1 MSCLGNLIWI
11 LIGGIFTSLYWLL
24 SGVLLSITII
34 GIPLGVQCFKF
45 AKLSFAPYGKK
56 VRLHFFEHPIANIIW
71 VLTVGWI
78 YFMGYVAIA
87 VLYFITII
95 GISRGIQTLK
105 FSILALAPFGAKVD

>member
-1 MSCLGNLIWI
+1 MSCLANLLWI
-11 LIGGIFTSLYWLL
+11 LFGGWITALL
-24 SGVLLSITII
+24 WCVGGLLCCITIV